1 MNELDVNKQKI
12 KQALLKKCLGYNTK
26 EIVEEY
32 VVENKEVK
40 LTKKKITKKHIP
52 ADISAMKLYFDYF
65 NEGASVFENMTDSE
79 LDQEAVKLIKRY
91 QELTDVDILQEI
103 KKEENG
109 ATN

>member
-1 MNELDVNKQKI
+1 MNDLDVNKQKI

-65 NEGASVFENMTDSE
+65 NEGASVFENMTDTE

-91 QELTDVDILQEI
+91 QELTAVDILQEI

>member
-12 KQALLKKCLGYNTK
+12 KDALIKKCVGYNTK
-26 EIVEEY
+26 EVTEEY
-32 VVENKEVK
+32 FVDGEEVK

-52 ADISAMKLYFDYF
+52 ADISAMKLYFEYF
-65 NEGASVFENMTDSE
+65 NENANIFENMTDSE

-91 QELTDVDILQEI
+91 QELTDMDISQEI
-103 KKEENG
+103 KKEDNG

>member
-1 MNELDVNKQKI
+1 MEEIDVNKQKI
-12 KQALLKKCLGYNTK
+12 KQALIKKCLGYNTK

-32 VVENKEVK
+32 VVENEEVK
-40 LTKKKITKKHIP
+40 LTKKKVTKKHIP
-52 ADISAMKLYFDYF
+52 ADISAMKLYFELF
-65 NEGASVFENMTDSE
+65 NESSGVFDNLTDSE
-79 LDQEAVKLIKRY
+79 LDKEAVKLIKRY